1 MSCKRQHKHH
11 HLLMTDDNS
20 LFVPRVFYRN
30 RPPTPNPL
38 GEELGLDSI
47 FSFKEHELQQQQQQQ
62 KQQQSPYSDSNGI
75 MTNKGK
81 SKAKGAGRSNEASTS
96 GLQLSSTSTPV
107 ATRGNPFSSLGNN
120 DDSLDSSTMYQSLP
134 MTPQAKVLDF
144 AESMREHDEKDK
156 REMLEQLA
164 KSLGCSHMLKN
175 DSVSDRVDSVDFSE
189 PKASAS

>member
-1 MSCKRQHKHH
+1 MFQLVPGKR
-11 HLLMTDDNS
+11 LC
-20 LFVPRVFYRN
+20 
-30 RPPTPNPL
+30 RPMH
-38 GEELGLDSI
+38 
-47 FSFKEHELQQQQQQQ
+47 FSQS
-62 KQQQSPYSDSNGI
+62 QSPHAPSSLIAIGAR
-75 MTNKGK
+75 G
-81 SKAKGAGRSNEASTS
+81 KAKGAGRSNEASTS